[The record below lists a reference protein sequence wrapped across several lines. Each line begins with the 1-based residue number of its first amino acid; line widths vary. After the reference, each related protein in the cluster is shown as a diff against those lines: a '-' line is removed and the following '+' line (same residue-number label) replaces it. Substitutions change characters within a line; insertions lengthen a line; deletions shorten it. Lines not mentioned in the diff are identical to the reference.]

1 MKICRILVFML
12 TALCLA
18 YVQRAHAVPQDEFH
32 EKYKLVQ
39 VIVLSRHNIRAPFNG
54 PESSLN
60 KTTDHI
66 WHDFGV
72 AAGEL
77 TPRGAQM
84 EEYMGRYFRQYVD
97 QEGLFSAEYLP
108 EKHDIC
114 FAANSFQRTI
124 ATAQSFAKG
133 FLPGMD
139 VGVDYRGNAGD
150 ADPTFLPGTAGH
162 KEAFAAANQA
172 EVEAL
177 GGSSKLL
184 QDVAPGIKVAAK
196 VLDRP
201 VADTTQV
208 TVAVD
213 DELRISENF
222 RPLMKACDALTLQYY
237 EMGADHAAFGQQ
249 LSFKEWQEIAAVKDM
264 GIHLCR
270 NVPTLSRALSR
281 PLLSVIQ
288 EELNTR
294 QRKFTFLCGHDINIA
309 SVMGAMEVKNT
320 TLPETIEQEAP
331 IGCKI
336 VVEEWEDKT
345 GESFINLKLV
355 YPTSNQ
361 LAKGEPLTAANP
373 PEVVPLHLQ
382 NIHAN
387 EDGLLTMQDFQQRL
401 TDAIVSDAELM
412 GIHY

>member
-1 MKICRILVFML
+1 MKLRRILAFLV
-12 TALCLA
+12 AVLCLTYA
-18 YVQRAHAVPQDEFH
+18 QLAQAVPQDSFH
-32 EKYKLVQ
+32 EKYRLVQ

-54 PESSLN
+54 PDSSLS
-60 KTTDHI
+60 KTTDHA

-97 QEGLFSAEYLP
+97 QEGLFAAEYLP
-108 EKHDIC
+108 EKNDIR
-114 FAANSFQRTI
+114 FAANGFQRTI
-124 ATAQSFAKG
+124 ATAQNFAKG
-133 FLPGMD
+133 FLPGLD
-139 VGVDYRGNAGD
+139 VGVDYRGDVGD

-162 KEAFAAANQA
+162 KEAFAAANRA

-184 QDVAPGIKVAAK
+184 QDIVPGIKLAAK

-201 VADTTQV
+201 ETDTAEV
-208 TVAVD
+208 TAAVD
-213 DELRISENF
+213 DELRISESF

-237 EMGADHAAFGQQ
+237 ELGADNAAFGHK
-249 LSFKEWQEIAAVKDM
+249 LSFREWQEIAAVKDL

-270 NVPTLSRALSR
+270 NVPTLSRALAR

-294 QRKFTFLCGHDINIA
+294 QRRFTFLCGHDINIA

-320 TLPETIEQEAP
+320 PLPETIEQESP

-336 VVEEWEDKT
+336 VVEEWEDRT
-345 GESFINLKLV
+345 GESFINLKLI
-355 YPTSNQ
+355 YPRSEQ
-361 LAKGEPLTAANP
+361 LAKAEPLTAENP

-382 NIHAN
+382 DIHAN
-387 EDGLLTMQDFQQRL
+387 EDGLITMQDFQQRL